1 MRKPPRFAFIGFLAL
16 LAVAVCRA
24 EIVVVVNPKSGV
36 EKLSRDEVINIFL
49 GRFRQLPSGIAA
61 LPVDL
66 PASQPEKSGFYRQL
80 VNKDLAEINAYWA
93 RLMFSGRTTPP
104 KQAASVEDAVAY
116 VGGTPGA
123 IGYLDRARV
132 DGRVRV
138 VLEFS
143 P

>member
-1 MRKPPRFAFIGFLAL
+1 MRKPLRIAVIGFLAL
-16 LAVAVCRA
+16 LSVAVCRA

-36 EKLSRDEVINIFL
+36 EKLSRDEVVNIFL

-66 PASQPEKSGFYRQL
+66 PAGQPEKSAFYRQL
-80 VNKDLAEINAYWA
+80 VNKELAEINAYWA
-93 RLMFSGRTTPP
+93 RLMFSGRTAPP
-104 KQAASVEDAVAY
+104 KQAASVDDAIGY
-116 VGGTPGA
+116 VGATPGA
-123 IGYLDRARV
+123 IGYVDRARV

-138 VLEFS
+138 VWEFS

>member
-1 MRKPPRFAFIGFLAL
+1 MRKPLRFAFIGFFAL
-16 LAVAVCRA
+16 LAVAACRA

-36 EKLSRDEVINIFL
+36 EKLSRDEVVNIFL

-66 PASQPEKSGFYRQL
+66 PAGQPEKSAFYRQL
-80 VNKDLAEINAYWA
+80 VNKELAEINAYWA
-93 RLMFSGRTTPP
+93 RLMFSGRTAPP
-104 KQAASVEDAVAY
+104 KQAASVDDAIAY
-116 VGGTPGA
+116 VGATPGA

>member
-1 MRKPPRFAFIGFLAL
+1 MRKPLRIAVIGFLAL
-16 LAVAVCRA
+16 LSVAVCRA

-36 EKLSRDEVINIFL
+36 EKLSRDEVVNIFL

-66 PASQPEKSGFYRQL
+66 PASQPEKSAFYRQL

-93 RLMFSGRTTPP
+93 RLMFSGRTAPP
-104 KQAASVEDAVAY
+104 KQAASVDDAIGY
-116 VGGTPGA
+116 VGATPGA

>member
-1 MRKPPRFAFIGFLAL
+1 MRNHFHLLLIILLAL
-16 LAVAVCRA
+16 LTVAACRA

-36 EKLSRDEVINIFL
+36 EKLSRDEVVNIFL
-49 GRFRQLPSGIAA
+49 GRFRQLPSGLAA

-104 KQAASVEDAVAY
+104 KQAGSVEDMIAF
-116 VGGTPGA
+116 VGATPGA
-123 IGYLDRARV
+123 IGYLDRGRV
-132 DGRVRV
+132 DARVRV
-138 VLEFS
+138 VLEFG

>member
-1 MRKPPRFAFIGFLAL
+1 MRKPLRFAFIGFLAL
-16 LAVAVCRA
+16 LAVAACRA

-36 EKLSRDEVINIFL
+36 EKLSRDEVVNIFL
-49 GRFRQLPSGIAA
+49 GRFRQLPSGITA

-93 RLMFSGRTTPP
+93 RLMFSGRTAPP
-104 KQAASVEDAVAY
+104 KQAASVEDAIAY
-116 VGGTPGA
+116 VGATPGA